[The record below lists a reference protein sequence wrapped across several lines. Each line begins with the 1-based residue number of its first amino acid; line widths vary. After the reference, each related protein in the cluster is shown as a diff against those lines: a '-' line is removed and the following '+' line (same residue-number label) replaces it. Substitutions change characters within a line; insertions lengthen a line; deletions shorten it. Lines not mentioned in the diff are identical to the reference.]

1 MSRYLEN
8 YGNGGVCVTKAG
20 KVIAMSMLP
29 IMLSPRFWMGRTL
42 LFSFNRGEW
51 GSFLSAALFLGKI
64 ILGITMLDK
73 IDRTLLNM
81 LQQDCTLSLQ
91 TLADAVNLTSTPC
104 WKRLKRMEEEGIIR
118 ARVALLDNERLGL
131 GLTAFVL
138 LKTQQHNRDWYQ
150 TFTRVVSDM
159 PEVLAFYRMAGEY
172 DYLMQVQVADMKS
185 YDDFYKRLVNGIP
198 GLVDVTSSFAME
210 RIKHTTALPLSL

>member
-1 MSRYLEN
+1 
-8 YGNGGVCVTKAG
+8 
-20 KVIAMSMLP
+20 
-29 IMLSPRFWMGRTL
+29 
-42 LFSFNRGEW
+42 
-51 GSFLSAALFLGKI
+51 
-64 ILGITMLDK
+64 MLDK
-73 IDRTLLNM
+73 IDRTLLSL

-91 TLADAVNLTSTPC
+91 TLADSVNLTSTPC
-104 WKRLKRMEEEGIIR
+104 WKRLKRLEEEGYIR

-138 LKTQQHNRDWYQ
+138 LKTQQHNSVWYQ
-150 TFTRVVSDM
+150 TFTSVVSEM
-159 PEVLAFYRMAGEY
+159 PEVLSFYRMAGEY

-210 RIKHTTALPLSL
+210 RIKYTTALPLSLYPK